1 VVERTI
7 PVCRESRRKRK
18 SYIVMSPESPLKCNT
33 QTSSPQVLNPSASYP
48 ESRNQPVD
56 SSLAFPWTFPFG
68 IDRRLQS
75 EKVKQVENS
84 RTLEM
89 PGPSESNRRI
99 ADYVTCESTKAN
111 SPLVIEE
118 DVRVKVERLSDEEV
132 HEEVSQPVSASQS
145 SLSDQ
150 QTVPGSEQVQED
162 LLISPQSSSIGMT
175 ISGVRYM
182 CK

>member
-1 VVERTI
+1 
-7 PVCRESRRKRK
+7 
-18 SYIVMSPESPLKCNT
+18 M
-33 QTSSPQVLNPSASYP
+33 
-48 ESRNQPVD
+48 D

-75 EKVKQVENS
+75 EKVKQAENS

-89 PGPSESNRRI
+89 PGPSESGRRVG
-99 ADYVTCESTKAN
+99 DYVTCESTKGS

-162 LLISPQSSSIGMT
+162 LLISPQSSSIGMA
-175 ISGVRYM
+175 ISALKYPTWNRSTEGSVGKNLPHGFLCFTFVKLPFFPRDF
-182 CK
+182 